1 VSTVYT
7 REAGQL
13 LFHLQHMKVLH
24 SLRKHH
30 VNGKYILDT
39 GMGNDVDVKASC
51 PVIKVQ
57 TDRQTDRHTH
67 THTIPQSPSI
77 LTVSLVG
84 LEIFGDSLFLPP

>member
-1 VSTVYT
+1 
-7 REAGQL
+7 
-13 LFHLQHMKVLH
+13 
-24 SLRKHH
+24 
-30 VNGKYILDT
+30 
-39 GMGNDVDVKASC
+39 MGNDVDVKASC